1 MDNEEVIR
9 KIETELRLQGNSE
22 RTIKVYTTRNT
33 DFLNFIKK
41 QPRYITTD
49 DIKIYL
55 SDLIKKGCN
64 NATIALAKSSL
75 KFFYDKILKKGFFA
89 GYDIPKTKK
98 ERKLPSVLTKEEI
111 NNILDKS
118 PFSRAKLATEFMYS
132 SGLRVSECASLRW
145 NDLDLKEKTGHLKRG
160 KGGKDRMIILS
171 GKLIEDLKLWPRE
184 GEFVFQGRNGNHIT
198 TRTLHRDVKQ
208 LLKDLSNKNVYPHLL
223 RHSFATHL
231 LEDGY
236 DLRVIQ
242 ELLAHENL
250 ETTQIYT
257 KVSTK
262 TLKRVK
268 SPRD

>member
-1 MDNEEVIR
+1 MDQEEVAK
-9 KIETELRLQGNSE
+9 KIETELRLQGCSE
-22 RTIKVYTTRNT
+22 RTIKVYTTRNI

-41 QPRYITTD
+41 QPSRVTTE
-49 DIKIYL
+49 DIKLYL
-55 SDLIKKGCN
+55 SSLIKKGN
-64 NATIALAKSSL
+64 DRPTIALAKSSL
-75 KFFYDKILKKGFFA
+75 KFFYDKTLEKGLFS
-89 GYDIPKTKK
+89 GSKIQKTKK
-98 ERKLPSVLTKEEI
+98 ERKLPSVLLKEEI
-111 NNILDKS
+111 NTILDKS
-118 PFSRAKLATEFMYS
+118 PLSRAKLATEFMYS

-145 NDLDLKEKTGHLKRG
+145 SDLSLNEKTGHLKRG

-171 GKLIEDLKLWPRE
+171 AKLVEDLKKWPRE
-184 GEFVFQGRNGNHIT
+184 GQFIFQGRNDKHIS
-198 TRTLHRDVKQ
+198 TRTLERDVKDI
-208 LLKDLSNKNVYPHLL
+208 LKGLDKRVYPHLL

-262 TLKRVK
+262 TLKSVK

>member
-1 MDNEEVIR
+1 MNQEEISQ
-9 KIETELRLQGNSE
+9 KIETELRLQGASE
-22 RTIKVYTTRNT
+22 RTIKVYTARNI

-41 QPRYITTD
+41 QPKNITTE

-55 SDLIKKGCN
+55 SNLIKNGN
-64 NATIALAKSSL
+64 NQATIALAKSSL
-75 KFFYDKILKKGFFA
+75 KFFYDKLLKKGLFTS
-89 GYDIPKTKK
+89 DIPKTKK

-111 NNILDKS
+111 NNVLDNAYLT
-118 PFSRAKLATEFMYS
+118 RAKLATEFMYS
-132 SGLRVSECASLRW
+132 SGLRVSECASLKW
-145 NDLDLKEKTGHLKRG
+145 GDLNLNEKTGHLKRG

-171 GKLIEDLKLWPRE
+171 SKLVEDLKSWPRQ
-184 GEFVFQGRNGNHIT
+184 GEYIFQGRNGAHIT
-198 TRTLHRDVKQ
+198 TRTLHRDVKE
-208 LLKDLSNKNVYPHLL
+208 LLKGLSNKNVYPHLL

-262 TLKRVK
+262 TLKNVK

>member
-1 MDNEEVIR
+1 MAQ
-9 KIETELRLQGNSE
+9 KIETELRLQGSSE
-22 RTIKVYTTRNT
+22 RTINIYTTRNK

-41 QPRYITTD
+41 QPRYVATE
-49 DIKIYL
+49 DIRLYL
-55 SDLIKKGCN
+55 SDLIKKGN
-64 NATIALAKSSL
+64 NQATIALAKSSL
-75 KFFYDKILKKGFFA
+75 KFFYDRILKKNLFTA
-89 GYDIPKTKK
+89 DIPKTKK

-111 NNILDKS
+111 NKVLDNAYL
-118 PFSRAKLATEFMYS
+118 SREKLAAEFMYS
-132 SGLRVSECASLRW
+132 SGLRVSECASLKW
-145 NDLDLKEKTGHLKRG
+145 GDLNLDEKTGHLKRG

-171 GKLIEDLKLWPRE
+171 NKLVKDLKMWSKE
-184 GEFVFQGRNGNHIT
+184 GEYIFQGKNSNHIT
-198 TRTLHRDVKQ
+198 TRTLHRDVKK

-236 DLRVIQ
+236 DIRVIQ

-262 TLKRVK
+262 TLKSVK

>member
-1 MDNEEVIR
+1 LNQEEIIQ
-9 KIETELRLQGNSE
+9 KIESELRLQGNSE
-22 RTIKVYTTRNT
+22 RTIKVYTTRNI

-41 QPRYITTD
+41 QPRHVTTD
-49 DIKIYL
+49 DIKLYL
-55 SDLIKKGCN
+55 SNLIKKGCN
-64 NATIALAKSSL
+64 NSTIALAKSSL
-75 KFFYDKILKKGFFA
+75 KFYYDKILKKGIFTD
-89 GYDIPKTKK
+89 DIPKTKK
-98 ERKLPSVLTKEEI
+98 QRKLPSVLTKGEI
-111 NNILDKS
+111 NSILDKS
-118 PFSRAKLATEFMYS
+118 PLSRAKLATEFMYS
-132 SGLRVSECASLRW
+132 SGLRVSECASIRW
-145 NDLDLKEKTGHLKRG
+145 NDLDLTEKTGHLKKG
-160 KGGKDRMIILS
+160 KGGKDRMILLS

-184 GEFVFQGRNGNHIT
+184 GEFIFQGRNGNHIT

-208 LLKDLSNKNVYPHLL
+208 LLKDLSSKNVYPHLL

-242 ELLAHENL
+242 ELLAHESL

-262 TLKRVK
+262 TLKNVK

>member
-1 MDNEEVIR
+1 MDNEKVIQ
-9 KIETELRLQGNSE
+9 KIESELRLQGSSE
-22 RTIKVYTTRNT
+22 RTIKIYIHRNI
-33 DFLNFIKK
+33 DFLDFIKK

-49 DIKIYL
+49 DIKLYL
-55 SDLIKKGCN
+55 SDLIKKGN
-64 NATIALAKSSL
+64 TNPSIALAKSSL
-75 KFFYDKILKKGFFA
+75 KFFYDKLLKKGIFTE
-89 GYDIPKTKK
+89 DIPKTPK

-111 NNILDKS
+111 NNILDNS
-118 PFSRAKLATEFMYS
+118 HLSRAKLATEFMYS
-132 SGLRVSECASLRW
+132 SGLRVSECASLKW
-145 NDLDLKEKTGHLKRG
+145 NDLDLNERTGHLKRG

-171 GKLIEDLKLWPRE
+171 VKLVEDLKIWPKE
-184 GEFVFQGRNGNHIT
+184 GEYVFQGRNGNHIT

-262 TLKRVK
+262 TLKGVK

>member
-1 MDNEEVIR
+1 MNQDEVIQ
-9 KIETELRLQGNSE
+9 KIETELRLQGSSE
-22 RTIKVYTTRNT
+22 RTINIYISINK

-41 QPRYITTD
+41 QPKNVTTED
-49 DIKIYL
+49 VKLYL
-55 SDLIKKGCN
+55 SSLIKKGN
-64 NATIALAKSSL
+64 NQATIALSKSSL
-75 KFFYDKILKKGFFA
+75 KFFYDRMLKKGLFTS
-89 GYDIPKTKK
+89 DIPKTKK
-98 ERKLPSVLTKEEI
+98 ERKLPSVLTKDEI
-111 NNILDKS
+111 NNILDKTLL
-118 PFSRAKLATEFMYS
+118 SREKLATEFMYS
-132 SGLRVSECASLRW
+132 SGLRVSECASLKW
-145 NDLDLKEKTGHLKRG
+145 NDINLNEKTGHLKRG

-171 GKLIEDLKLWPRE
+171 GKLVEDLRLWPKE
-184 GEFVFQGRNGNHIT
+184 GEYIFMGRNMNHIT
-198 TRTLHRDVKQ
+198 TRTLHRDVKK
-208 LLKDLSNKNVYPHLL
+208 LLKDLSKNVYPHLL

-262 TLKRVK
+262 TLKNVK